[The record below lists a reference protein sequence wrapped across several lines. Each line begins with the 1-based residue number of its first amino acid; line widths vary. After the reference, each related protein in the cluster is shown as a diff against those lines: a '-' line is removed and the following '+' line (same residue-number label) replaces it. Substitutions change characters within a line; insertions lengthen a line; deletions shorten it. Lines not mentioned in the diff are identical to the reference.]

1 MHHITRIVFC
11 LSNALK
17 WKCCVVYAGPK
28 NKERCVR
35 RGEWM
40 WVKRWLTTDVKKK
53 MFFMMKYK
61 GKNYVMMQVG
71 AY

>member
-1 MHHITRIVFC
+1 
-11 LSNALK
+11 
-17 WKCCVVYAGPK
+17 VYAGPK